1 MSPLGLMEGGY
12 AMKGLQGKSILVCGG
27 ATGIGAATARRLCRE
42 GARVGIGDYNIETA
56 EVLVGELNG
65 RGGEAVAWH
74 YDQAEEST
82 INTLV
87 ASAVAHFGRLDGL
100 FANVADVNAV
110 LVDGDI
116 LSNDSALWARTLQVN
131 VTGTA
136 LLLKAALPHLL
147 EQGSGSLVLTSS
159 DAAIIGEAE
168 RPAYAAS
175 KAGVNSLCR
184 HVSSKWG
191 RQGIRCNTVSPGFV
205 LTEQLDANMPREM
218 KDWMLK
224 GARSTRHGQPED
236 IAAAVAFLLSDDSEW
251 VNGQTWRVNGGVSYA
266 N

>member
-1 MSPLGLMEGGY
+1 
-12 AMKGLQGKSILVCGG
+12 MKNLQGKAILVFGG
-27 ATGIGAATARRLCRE
+27 ATGIGAATARRLCEE

-56 EVLVGELNG
+56 ELLVEELNA
-65 RGGEAVAWH
+65 GGAEAVAWH
-74 YDQAEEST
+74 YDQADEAT
-82 INTLV
+82 INALV
-87 ASAVAHFGRLDGL
+87 ETAVSHFGALDGV
-100 FANVADVNAV
+100 FANVADVKAV

-116 LSNDSALWARTLQVN
+116 LSNDSALWARTLQIN

-136 LLLKAALPHLL
+136 LLLKAALPHML
-147 EQGSGSLVLTSS
+147 EQGSGALVLTSS
-159 DAAIIGEAE
+159 DAAVVGEAE

-184 HVSSKWG
+184 HVSTKWG
-191 RQGIRCNTVSPGFV
+191 RKGIRCNAVSPGFV
-205 LTEQLDANMPREM
+205 LTEQLDANMPQEM

-224 GARSTRHGQPED
+224 GARSTRHGQSED